1 MRSRPE
7 LNHSPLLQSYM
18 IITSPAFTENWEK
31 KKRYKLYIYIYKKKK
46 RKRER
51 QKTLLVSKDGL
62 FYKKNLWRT
71 SMAAEKMS

>member
-1 MRSRPE
+1 
-7 LNHSPLLQSYM
+7 M

-31 KKRYKLYIYIYKKKK
+31 KKRYKFYIYIKKK

>member
-1 MRSRPE
+1 
-7 LNHSPLLQSYM
+7 M

>member
-31 KKRYKLYIYIYKKKK
+31 KKRYKFYIYIKKK

-62 FYKKNLWRT
+62 FYKKKL
-71 SMAAEKMS
+71 MAY

>member
-1 MRSRPE
+1 
-7 LNHSPLLQSYM
+7 M

-31 KKRYKLYIYIYKKKK
+31 KKRYKFYIYIKKK

-62 FYKKNLWRT
+62 FYKKKL
-71 SMAAEKMS
+71 MAY

>member
-31 KKRYKLYIYIYKKKK
+31 KKRYKLYIYIYIKRKK

-51 QKTLLVSKDGL
+51 QKTLLVSKDGTIL
-62 FYKKNLWRT
+62 
-71 SMAAEKMS
+71 

>member
-31 KKRYKLYIYIYKKKK
+31 KKRYKLYIYIK
-46 RKRER
+46 RKKEKGRGR
-51 QKTLLVSKDGL
+51 KLYLLAKMDYFIKKTYGVLAWQL
-62 FYKKNLWRT
+62 KK
-71 SMAAEKMS
+71 

>member
-1 MRSRPE
+1 
-7 LNHSPLLQSYM
+7 M

-31 KKRYKLYIYIYKKKK
+31 KKRYKLYIYIYIYIYKKKK

-51 QKTLLVSKDGL
+51 QKSLLVSKDGL